1 MPKKDFIKITI
12 QDIEI
17 AEEFFDNEKYLS
29 EFLMNVI
36 RYYRGKEL
44 KFSTKIVEKY
54 FKTYKKT
61 MDYIIQAKKSG
72 KYGSEIKAE
81 NKGKEDVTPVSTL
94 EGSLEDSLAAKSKEE
109 RIKMKEKIQQR
120 FSSWAI
126 ESNLDINKV
135 LNQVDIAYL
144 HYESQGFKDKYK
156 KPIND
161 LSVQIRKHW
170 FKNLDEFK
178 KETLIVKHNNP
189 VN

>member
-1 MPKKDFIKITI
+1 MKERDSFIFYRSFYESILELPEDNQKDLLLAIANYSLNFKEPSLKGLSKAVWMLIKPQLDANNKRYENGTKGGRPKTKKKPNNNQDRTKTEPNKNVNVNNNVNKKD
-12 QDIEI
+12 
-17 AEEFFDNEKYLS
+17 
-29 EFLMNVI
+29 
-36 RYYRGKEL
+36 
-44 KFSTKIVEKY
+44 
-54 FKTYKKT
+54 
-61 MDYIIQAKKSG
+61 
-72 KYGSEIKAE
+72 
-81 NKGKEDVTPVSTL
+81 
-94 EGSLEDSLAAKSKEE
+94 
-109 RIKMKEKIQQR
+109 IQQR

-178 KETLIVKHNNP
+178 KDIGIVKDTSP